1 MSLPTRIRA
10 EAQSGQTTVRLLLSH
25 AMENGRRKDEAG
37 QIAPAWFIQ
46 HIRVSCNGK
55 LVMSAYWGTAVSKN
69 PFVQFSFAGGQA
81 GDKIAVSW
89 VDNLGEQR
97 TDEALIT

>member
-1 MSLPTRIRA
+1 MPLPTRIRA
-10 EAQSGQTTVRLLLSH
+10 EAQGGQTTVRLLLSH

-46 HIRVSCNGK
+46 HLRASWNGK
-55 LVMSAYWGTAVSKN
+55 LVLSAYWGTAVSKN
-69 PFVQFSFAGGQA
+69 PFVQFSFQGGQA
-81 GDKIAVSW
+81 GDKIDVSW

>member
-10 EAQSGQTTVRLLLSH
+10 EAQGGQTTVRLLLSH

-46 HIRVSCNGK
+46 HLRASCNGK
-55 LVMSAYWGTAVSKN
+55 LVLSAYWGTAVSKN
-69 PFVQFSFAGGQA
+69 PFVQFSFQGGQA

-97 TDEALIT
+97 SDEALIA